1 MFKFAGIRRFKTLME
16 ADFPLSNLNVFSG
29 LNGMGKSSLIQTL
42 LLLRQSYERNTLFN
56 QNKTGNLGLL
66 LQGDYID
73 LGVGS
78 DVWSMQAEIPNIEF
92 LFRWGENSIPFEFSF
107 EFRQGSN
114 LLPIL
119 RMPVPNYVERMSL
132 FNKNFQYLAAERIAP
147 QNSYIMSDYH
157 INGLNSIGI
166 RGEYTT
172 HFIVENGL
180 KNIPIPKLVHKKAEV
195 NTFIANINAW
205 MGEISPGVR
214 INAKVVPQSNIAIL
228 TYNFVQGNDIT
239 SEFKP
244 QNVGFGLTYSLPV
257 VVSLLRAKPEDLV
270 IIENPESHLHP
281 AGQSALGNLCALAA
295 NNGVQLLI
303 ETHSD
308 HFLNGIRVAVKNAI
322 IPPEKVKIFFLHRQ
336 EFSPEHSSSVLNP
349 ELDENGNLDQWPVG
363 FFDEWEKRLE
373 QLL

>member
-1 MFKFAGIRRFKTLME
+1 MLEFAKIKRFKTFME
-16 ADFPLSNLNVFSG
+16 TDFPLSNLNVFSG

-42 LLLRQSYERNTLFN
+42 LLLRQSYEGNTLFN
-56 QNKTGNLGLL
+56 QNNAKNQGLL
-66 LQGDYID
+66 LQGDYVS

-78 DVWSMQAEIPNIEF
+78 DVLSMQAEIPNIEF
-92 LFRWGENSIPFEFSF
+92 LFKWENIDAFDFQFEFK
-107 EFRQGSN
+107 QDSN
-114 LLPIL
+114 LLPISK
-119 RMPVPNYVERMSL
+119 NYVSIGIENISL

-147 QNSYIMSDYH
+147 QNSYAMSAYH
-157 INGLNSIGI
+157 INDLNTIGI
-166 RGEYTT
+166 HGEYTI

-180 KNIPIPKLVHKKAEV
+180 KNIPISELVHIKAKAK
-195 NTFIANINAW
+195 TFIANINAW

-214 INAKVVPQSNIAIL
+214 INADAIPQSNIATL
-228 TYNFVQGNDIT
+228 RYSFVQGNDTT

-257 VVSLLRAKPEDLV
+257 IVSLLRAKPGDLL

-308 HFLNGIRVAVKNAI
+308 HFLNGIRVAVKKSI

-336 EFSPEHSSSVLNP
+336 EFSSEHSSSVLNP
-349 ELDENGNLDQWPVG
+349 KLDINGNLDQWPTG
-363 FFDEWEKRLE
+363 FFDEWEKNLE

>member
-1 MFKFAGIRRFKTLME
+1 MLEFVKIKRFKTLMD
-16 ADFPLSNLNVFSG
+16 ADFPLSNLNIFSG
-29 LNGMGKSSLIQTL
+29 LNSMGKSSLIQTL
-42 LLLRQSYERNTLFN
+42 LLLRQSYERNSLFSQNNLKN
-56 QNKTGNLGLL
+56 QGLL
-66 LQGDYID
+66 LQGDYAN
-73 LGVGS
+73 LGVGA
-78 DVWSMQAEIPNIEF
+78 DVLSARAEIPIIEF
-92 LFRWGENSIPFEFSF
+92 LFKWKNFEPIDFLF
-107 EFRQGSN
+107 EFRQDSD
-114 LLPIL
+114 LLPISKTL
-119 RMPVPNYVERMSL
+119 DSVNIENISL
-132 FNKNFQYLAAERIAP
+132 FNRNFQYLAAERIIP
-147 QNSYIMSDYH
+147 QNSYITSDHH

-166 RGEYTT
+166 RGEYTI
-172 HFIVENGL
+172 HFIAENGL
-180 KNIPIPKLVHKKAEV
+180 KNIPIQELIHKKAEA

-214 INAKVVPQSNIAIL
+214 INAKVFPQANIATL
-228 TYNFVQGNDIT
+228 SYNFVQGNDIT

-308 HFLNGIRVAVKNAI
+308 HFLNGIRVAVKKSV

-336 EFSPEHSSSVLNP
+336 ELSSEHSSSVLNP
-349 ELDENGNLDQWPVG
+349 KLDASGNLDQWPAG
-363 FFDEWEKRLE
+363 FFDEWEKNLE

>member
-1 MFKFAGIRRFKTLME
+1 MLEFARIKRFKTFME
-16 ADFPLSNLNVFSG
+16 TDFPLSNLNIFSG

-56 QNKTGNLGLL
+56 QNNTRNQGLL
-66 LQGDYID
+66 LQGDYVS

-92 LFRWGENSIPFEFSF
+92 LFKWENFDAFDFQFEFK
-107 EFRQGSN
+107 QDSN
-114 LLPIL
+114 LLPISKN
-119 RMPVPNYVERMSL
+119 PASIGIENISL

-147 QNSYIMSDYH
+147 QNSYAMSGYH
-157 INGLNSIGI
+157 INDLNSIGI
-166 RGEYTT
+166 HGEYTI
-172 HFIVENGL
+172 HFIVENSL
-180 KNIPIPKLVHKKAEV
+180 KNIPISELVHSKAKAKAY
-195 NTFIANINAW
+195 IANINAW

-214 INAKVVPQSNIAIL
+214 INADVIPQSNIATL
-228 TYNFVQGNDIT
+228 RYSFVQGNDTT

-257 VVSLLRAKPEDLV
+257 IVSLLRAKPGDLL

-281 AGQSALGNLCALAA
+281 AGQSALGNLCTLAA

-308 HFLNGIRVAVKNAI
+308 HFLNGIRVAVKKSI
-322 IPPEKVKIFFLHRQ
+322 ISPEKVRIFFLHRQ
-336 EFSPEHSSSVLNP
+336 EFSSEHSSSVLNP
-349 ELDENGNLDQWPVG
+349 KLDMNGNLDQWPPG
-363 FFDEWEKRLE
+363 FFDEWEKNLE

>member
-1 MFKFAGIRRFKTLME
+1 MLEFAGIRRFKTLME

-56 QNKTGNLGLL
+56 QNQTRNLGLL

-92 LFRWGENSIPFEFSF
+92 LFKWGENSIPFEFSF

-119 RMPVPNYVERMSL
+119 KMPVSDYVERMSL
-132 FNKNFQYLAAERIAP
+132 FNENFQYLAAERIAP
-147 QNSYIMSDYH
+147 QNSYVMSDYH
-157 INGLNSIGI
+157 INDLNSIGI
-166 RGEYTT
+166 RGEYTI
-172 HFIVENGL
+172 HFIAENGL
-180 KNIPIPKLVHKKAEV
+180 KDIPMLELVHKKAV
-195 NTFIANINAW
+195 ANAFLANINAW

-214 INAKVVPQSNIAIL
+214 INAKIFPQSNIATL
-228 TYNFVQGNDIT
+228 AYNFVQGNDVT

-349 ELDENGNLDQWPVG
+349 KLDKNGNLDQWPVG